1 MSATS
6 APSGRG
12 LDQANH
18 GPTGA
23 TIRHD
28 VVEHGRRLSTE
39 TKSAFKTTEFVAYV
53 VVLAGILIA
62 GAITEASSYGANH
75 DPFRADR
82 VWLYA
87 TVLTVGYMISRGIAK
102 AGSRQPYDEKA

>member
-6 APSGRG
+6 APTGRG
-12 LDQANH
+12 LDQPSN
-18 GPTGA
+18 GPTGSA
-23 TIRHD
+23 IRRD
-28 VVEHGRRLSTE
+28 VVERRRLSTE

-62 GAITEASSYGANH
+62 GAITKATSYGADH

-102 AGSRQPYDEKA
+102 AGSRQPYDEKT

>member
-12 LDQANH
+12 LDQSSN
-18 GPTGA
+18 GPAGA
-23 TIRHD
+23 ATRHD
-28 VVEHGRRLSTE
+28 IVERGRPLSTE

-62 GAITEASSYGANH
+62 GAITKATSYGANH

>member
-12 LDQANH
+12 LDQPAN
-18 GPTGA
+18 GQT

-28 VVEHGRRLSTE
+28 VVEHDRRLSTE
-39 TKSAFKTTEFVAYV
+39 TKSAFKTTEFVAYL

-62 GAITEASSYGANH
+62 GAVTKAGSYGAHH

>member
-12 LDQANH
+12 LDQGNDGRT
-18 GPTGA
+18 GPA
-23 TIRHD
+23 DRSE
-28 VVEHGRRLSTE
+28 VGRRLSTE

-53 VVLAGILIA
+53 AVLAGILIA
-62 GAITEASSYGANH
+62 GAITKASGYAGNH

-82 VWLYA
+82 VWLYV
-87 TVLTVGYMISRGIAK
+87 TVVTVGYMVSRGIAK
-102 AGSRQPYDEKA
+102 AGSRQPYDESA

>member
-1 MSATS
+1 MDKDAS
-6 APSGRG
+6 
-12 LDQANH
+12 
-18 GPTGA
+18 PTESKP
-23 TIRHD
+23 TKTHLS
-28 VVEHGRRLSTE
+28 RRT
-39 TKSAFKTTEFVAYV
+39 FVMGT
-53 VVLAGILIA
+53 LAGGFALAVMPVSAQTITTDSNGLIA
-62 GAITEASSYGANH
+62 GAVTKAGSYGAHH